1 MPSTIVNITNI
12 NEGSINTIINSGL
25 PFELALPRA
34 PWIVARFW
42 YVVQRFAPSLLL
54 TEGSIERQSPH

>member
-34 PWIVARFW
+34 P
-42 YVVQRFAPSLLL
+42 
-54 TEGSIERQSPH
+54 